1 VKLVSKDKDNLMNH
15 KSTLAFAL
23 MTLATLIVVA
33 SVMLTA
39 DSAQAATARSN
50 KVLKTTIHLRTTS
63 QIGNTT
69 LSPGNYRVKITPAS
83 SGSGDPTV
91 QFSIAYNPYGEEGFP
106 PFEEE
111 VVLTLQASMVDL
123 RAPAASTELIPT
135 SADSNKASA
144 LEIRG
149 NSIEYVFGDK
159 TESAANN
166 Q

>member
-23 MTLATLIVVA
+23 TTLAALIVVA
-33 SVMLTA
+33 SVMVTV

-50 KVLKTTIHLRTTS
+50 KVLKTTIHLRSES
-63 QIGNTT
+63 QIGNAT
-69 LSPGNYRVKITPAS
+69 LSPGKYGVKITPAS

-91 QFSIAYNPYGEEGFP
+91 QFSIAYNPYLEEGFP

-111 VVLTLQASMVDL
+111 VVLTVQASMVDL

-135 SADSNKASA
+135 SADNNKASA
-144 LEIRG
+144 LEFRG
-149 NSIEYVFGDK
+149 NSTEYVFGDK

>member
-1 VKLVSKDKDNLMNH
+1 MNQ

-23 MTLATLIVVA
+23 MTLATLLVVA
-33 SVMLTA
+33 SVILSA

-50 KVLKTTIHLRTTS
+50 KGLKTTIHLRTAS

-69 LSPGNYRVKITPAS
+69 LSPGKYRVKITPAS
-83 SGSGDPTV
+83 SGSGGPTV

-111 VVLTLQASMVDL
+111 VVLTVQATVVDL
-123 RAPAASTELIPT
+123 RAPAASTNLIPT
-135 SADSNKASA
+135 SADNNKASA

-149 NSIEYVFGDK
+149 NSTEYVFGDR